1 MSKER
6 LLDAK
11 RDMSAQKIETK
22 DQVLSLLNG
31 KDWLIVDGWETKMHQ
46 SVLQFVKSYED
57 IILSLYL
64 PQKKA

>member
-31 KDWLIVDGWETKMHQ
+31 KEWLIVDGWETKMHQ